1 MIGLLVFKRQ
11 ITFRKQYSK
20 SKIQNITENLTAYLA
35 LYVLEVVDSV
45 DGSSAAVAG
54 HTDSSATSD
63 VVRDLSR
70 IGFIFRPFSVFDGQ
84 CKLSSRPAYQF
95 S

>member
-1 MIGLLVFKRQ
+1 MVAFHISDICVKCGTNKAWLL
-11 ITFRKQYSK
+11 IL
-20 SKIQNITENLTAYLA
+20 NAHLA

-63 VVRDLSR
+63 VVRDLNR
-70 IGFIFRPFSVFDGQ
+70 IGFIFRPFSEFDGR

>member
-1 MIGLLVFKRQ
+1 MVAFHISDNICIKCGTNKAWLL
-11 ITFRKQYSK
+11 IL
-20 SKIQNITENLTAYLA
+20 NAHLA

-84 CKLSSRPAYQF
+84 CKL
-95 S
+95 